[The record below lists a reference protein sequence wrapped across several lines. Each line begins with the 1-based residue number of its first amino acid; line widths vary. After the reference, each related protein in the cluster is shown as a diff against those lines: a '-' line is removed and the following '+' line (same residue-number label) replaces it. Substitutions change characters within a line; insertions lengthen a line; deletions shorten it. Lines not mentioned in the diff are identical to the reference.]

1 MGFPKFKLF
10 KNMGPGALVTA
21 AFIGPGTVTVCTLA
35 GVQFGFALLWA
46 LLLSVIATV
55 VLQEMAAR
63 LGILTGKS
71 LSQAILGELKHKGL
85 RMFVLGLII
94 VAILIGNS
102 AYEAGNISGGA
113 LGLDAIIPNTQITL
127 GATSFSSINLVIG
140 AIAFILLYLG
150 SYKILEKALVSLVI
164 IMSLS
169 FVITAILTKPDL
181 AALFNGLFIP
191 KQPSESIFT
200 IIALIGTTVVP
211 YNLFLHASVVRE
223 KWHSPSDLPK
233 VRKDT
238 FISIGLG
245 GLVSIAI
252 VVSAAAMQ
260 GTQVLGATDL
270 AKGLEPLYG
279 TWAKYFIGIA
289 LFAAGITSAITAPMA
304 AAYVA
309 RGCFN
314 WDANLKSRKFR
325 AVWMIVLL
333 LGVLFSVFGGSP
345 IQIIKVAQIANG
357 LLLPIIAVLLIWV
370 VNRKQLLKNYV
381 NNRIQNILG
390 LAILVVTLL
399 ISYRTLS
406 KVIESFLA

>member
-1 MGFPKFKLF
+1 MGIKLNF
-10 KNMGPGALVTA
+10 IKNIGPGALVTA

-35 GVQFGFALLWA
+35 GVQFGYALLWA

-71 LSQAILGELKHKGL
+71 LSQAILGELKNKTVRSIIL
-85 RMFVLGLII
+85 VLIL

-113 LGLDAIIPNTQITL
+113 LGLDAIIPNTSITL
-127 GATSFSSINLVIG
+127 GTYTFSSINLVIG
-140 AIAFILLYLG
+140 LVAFVLLYLG
-150 SYKILEKALVSLVI
+150 SYKVLEKALITLVI
-164 IMSLS
+164 VMSLS
-169 FVITAILTKPDL
+169 FVVTAILTKPDL
-181 AALFNGLFIP
+181 AALFKGLLVP
-191 KQPSESIFT
+191 SQPSESIFT

-223 KWHSPSDLPK
+223 KWHSPDDLPK

-238 FISIGLG
+238 LVSIGLG
-245 GLVSIAI
+245 GIVSMAI
-252 VVSAAAMQ
+252 VISAAAIQ
-260 GTQVLGATDL
+260 GTQVVGATDL
-270 AKGLEPLYG
+270 AKGLAPLYG

-309 RGCFN
+309 KGCFN
-314 WDANLKSRKFR
+314 WDANLKSAKFR
-325 AVWMIVLL
+325 AVWIIVLL
-333 LGVLFSVFGGSP
+333 LGVIFSVFGGSP
-345 IQIIKVAQIANG
+345 IEIIKVAQIANG
-357 LLLPIIAVLLIWV
+357 LLLPIIAILLIWV
-370 VNRKQLLKNYV
+370 VNRKQLLAKYV
-381 NNRIQNILG
+381 NNRVQNILG
-390 LAILVVTLL
+390 IVIVVITLL

-406 KVIESFLA
+406 KVIASWLA

>member
-1 MGFPKFKLF
+1 MGLKFNFL
-10 KNMGPGALVTA
+10 KNIGPGALVTA

-35 GVQFGFALLWA
+35 GVEFGFALLWA
-46 LLLSVIATV
+46 LLLSVVATV

-71 LSQAILGELKHKGL
+71 LSQAILGELKNKTVRSVIL
-85 RMFVLGLII
+85 VLILLAII
-94 VAILIGNS
+94 VGNS

-113 LGLDAIIPNTQITL
+113 LGLAGLIPSTQISI
-127 GATSFSSINLVIG
+127 GSFSFSSINLLIG
-140 AIAFILLYLG
+140 AIAFVLLYLG
-150 SYKILEKALVSLVI
+150 SYKVLERALVALVI
-164 IMSLS
+164 LMSVS
-169 FVITAILTKPDL
+169 FVITAILTKPDMV
-181 AALFNGLFIP
+181 ALFKGLFVPTQP
-191 KQPSESIFT
+191 KESIFT

-211 YNLFLHASVVRE
+211 YNLFLHASIVRE

-233 VRKDT
+233 VRRDT
-238 FISIGLG
+238 FVSIGLG
-245 GLVSIAI
+245 GLVSMAI
-252 VVSAAAMQ
+252 VISAAAIQ
-260 GTQVLGATDL
+260 GTQIVGAADL

-279 TWAKYFIGIA
+279 SWANYFIGIA

-314 WDANLKSRKFR
+314 WEANLKSSKFR

-333 LGVLFSVFGGSP
+333 LGVLFSILGGSP
-345 IQIIKVAQIANG
+345 IEIIKVAQIANG
-357 LLLPIIAVLLIWV
+357 LLLPIIATLLIWV
-370 VNRKQLLKNYV
+370 VNRKQLLKGYV

-390 LAILVVTLL
+390 ILIVIITLL

-406 KVIESFLA
+406 KVLESFLS

>member
-1 MGFPKFKLF
+1 MGIKLNF
-10 KNMGPGALVTA
+10 IKNIGPGALVTA

-35 GVQFGFALLWA
+35 GVQFGYALLWA
-46 LLLSVIATV
+46 LLLSAVATV

-71 LSQAILGELKHKGL
+71 LSQAILGEVKNKTI
-85 RMFVLGLII
+85 RTIILGLIL

-113 LGLDAIIPNTQITL
+113 LGLDAIVPNTVISL
-127 GATSFSSINLVIG
+127 GSYSFSSINLVIG
-140 AIAFILLYLG
+140 FIAFILLYLG
-150 SYKILEKALVSLVI
+150 SYKILEKALVTLVI

-181 AALFNGLFIP
+181 GALFKGLFVP
-191 KQPSESIFT
+191 SQPTDSIFT

-223 KWHSPSDLPK
+223 KWKSASDLPK

-238 FISIGLG
+238 FVSIGLG

-252 VVSAAAMQ
+252 VVSAAAIQ
-260 GTQVLGATDL
+260 GTQVIGAADL
-270 AKGLEPLYG
+270 AKGLAPLYG
-279 TWAKYFIGIA
+279 SWAKYFIGIA

-309 RGCFN
+309 KGCFN
-314 WDANLKSRKFR
+314 WDTNLKSAKFR
-325 AVWMIVLL
+325 AVWIIVLV
-333 LGVLFSVFGGSP
+333 LGVLFSMFGGSP
-345 IQIIKVAQIANG
+345 IEIIKVAQIANG
-357 LLLPIIAVLLIWV
+357 LLLPIIAMLLIWV
-370 VNRKQLLKNYV
+370 VNRKQLLANYV
-381 NNRIQNILG
+381 NNRFQNVLGIL
-390 LAILVVTLL
+390 IVIITLL
-399 ISYRTLS
+399 ISFRTLS
-406 KVIESFLA
+406 KVITSWLA

>member
-1 MGFPKFKLF
+1 MGLSKFNLF
-10 KNMGPGALVTA
+10 KNVGPGALVTA

-46 LLLSVIATV
+46 LLLSVVATV

-71 LSQAILGELKHKGL
+71 LSQAILGELKHKGV
-85 RMFVLGLII
+85 RMLVLGLIL
-94 VAILIGNS
+94 VAILVGNS

-113 LGLDAIIPNTQITL
+113 LGLDAIIPNTQITI
-127 GATSFSSINLVIG
+127 GASTFSSINLVIG

-150 SYKILEKALVSLVI
+150 SYKVLEKALVSLVI
-164 IMSLS
+164 IMSVS

-181 AALFNGLFIP
+181 SALFSGLFIP

-223 KWHSPSDLPK
+223 KWHSPSDLSK

-245 GLVSIAI
+245 GLVSMAI
-252 VVSAAAMQ
+252 VVSAAAIQ

-314 WDANLKSRKFR
+314 WDANLKSGKFR

-357 LLLPIIAVLLIWV
+357 LLLPIIAILLIWV
-370 VNRKQLLKNYV
+370 VNRKQLLKKYV
-381 NNRIQNILG
+381 NNRIQNVLG
-390 LAILVVTLL
+390 VIIIIVTLL